1 MMNFINSRNVYRIV
15 IIVFLICIVVK
26 IQSQFKMLNSYNQE
40 ISSLNSKIEMLKE
53 EKTRNEEKLDDS
65 KENNE
70 SIARKDLKMYYPNET
85 PYKGY

>member
-1 MMNFINSRNVYRIV
+1 M
-15 IIVFLICIVVK
+15 
-26 IQSQFKMLNSYNQE
+26 
-40 ISSLNSKIEMLKE
+40 NSKIEMLKE